1 MNAGRTA
8 AHTQRGFHMLKKI
21 AFALV
26 AASLIGAPA
35 FAQGTTPVNTQATT
49 TSAPQTTAKSA
60 VKTHSMKKHAK
71 VVRHHKKMVK
81 RARVHAKKHAKH
93 VVHHA
98 VKHPVKKPS

>member
-1 MNAGRTA
+1 
-8 AHTQRGFHMLKKI
+8 MLKKI

-35 FAQGTTPVNTQATT
+35 FAQGATPANTQTTT
-49 TSAPQTTAKSA
+49 TSAPQKTAKTA

-71 VVRHHKKMVK
+71 VARHHKKTVKHATVHAKK
-81 RARVHAKKHAKH
+81 RARVHHKH

>member
-1 MNAGRTA
+1 
-8 AHTQRGFHMLKKI
+8 MLKKI

-35 FAQGTTPVNTQATT
+35 FAQGTTPANTQTTT
-49 TSAPQTTAKSA
+49 TSAPQTPAKPM
-60 VKTHSMKKHAK
+60 VKTHSMKKHVA

-81 RARVHAKKHAKH
+81 HAKRHSRH

-98 VKHPVKKPS
+98 SKAKHSVKQPS